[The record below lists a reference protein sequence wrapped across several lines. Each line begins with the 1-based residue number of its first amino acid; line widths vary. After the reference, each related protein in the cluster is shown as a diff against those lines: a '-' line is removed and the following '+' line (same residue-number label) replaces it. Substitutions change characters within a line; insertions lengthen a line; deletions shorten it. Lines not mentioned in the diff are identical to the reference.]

1 MLQQRRAICPCVHG
15 LNSTG
20 SLGSGIWARQMQVPT
35 PLLIDVE
42 MGDRLV
48 TIPIGRNEM
57 CSVISE
63 KLELDLDQ
71 CYLMLDSKPLQ
82 WGRSLGDYDISKRCT
97 IQVVPI
103 LCGGGTIFSVLFC
116 FAFDVFYVVLFFSLF
131 DTSNTISTTTATTS
145 TTTST
150 TTSIFYFHLLLLL
163 PLSLMPLL
171 NIPHSP
177 LLALHIHQSP
187 LITFNCPY

>member
-1 MLQQRRAICPCVHG
+1 MCDIVMFHQGENIQKTINKIRTYYLFPENSKKCAHFFIFIFFNLIYFPVTTVISQITMLQQQRAIRPCVHG

-71 CYLMLDSKPLQ
+71 CYLMLDNKPLQ
-82 WGRSLGDYDISKRCT
+82 WGRSLVDYDISKRCT

-116 FAFDVFYVVLFFSLF
+116 FAFDVFYVVFFFSLF
-131 DTSNTISTTTATTS
+131 DTTT
-145 TTTST
+145 
-150 TTSIFYFHLLLLL
+150 
-163 PLSLMPLL
+163 
-171 NIPHSP
+171 
-177 LLALHIHQSP
+177 
-187 LITFNCPY
+187 

>member
-42 MGDRLV
+42 MGDRHV

-71 CYLMLDSKPLQ
+71 CYLMLGGKPLQ
-82 WGRSLGDYDISKRCT
+82 WGRCLGDYDVGERCT
-97 IQVVPI
+97 VQV
-103 LCGGGTIFSVLFC
+103 LATLGGGGIVFFTFCAFLCVLC
-116 FAFDVFYVVLFFSLF
+116 FL
-131 DTSNTISTTTATTS
+131 
-145 TTTST
+145 
-150 TTSIFYFHLLLLL
+150 
-163 PLSLMPLL
+163 
-171 NIPHSP
+171 
-177 LLALHIHQSP
+177 
-187 LITFNCPY
+187 

>member
-1 MLQQRRAICPCVHG
+1 MLQQRRAIRPCVHG
-15 LNSTG
+15 LTSTG

-82 WGRSLGDYDISKRCT
+82 WGRSLGDYDVSERCT
-97 IQVVPI
+97 IQVLQV
-103 LCGGGTIFSVLFC
+103 LGGGGTFFSFIC
-116 FAFDVFYVVLFFSLF
+116 FQRVFY
-131 DTSNTISTTTATTS
+131 N
-145 TTTST
+145 
-150 TTSIFYFHLLLLL
+150 
-163 PLSLMPLL
+163 
-171 NIPHSP
+171 
-177 LLALHIHQSP
+177 
-187 LITFNCPY
+187 